1 MLTPS
6 RHARLRRLASPLPL
20 LLLLASACATPVGVS
35 VAKPRAIHRY
45 LTQSALSADQPSTF
59 SEIELRRYDL
69 LKAFRHDPDAALARL
84 HELALAQGL
93 PPEALF
99 ALAELSFLHAEDDQ
113 DPGRFAASALYAY
126 AFLFPEEAREPL
138 DPLDPRS
145 RIAADLYNRAL
156 ASAFRRERG
165 GEIVPREGGLD
176 LPFGHFF
183 GQPGEV
189 PDLGGYAIA
198 RLWPVAELE
207 VRGLRN
213 RYRRPGI
220 GAPLAAR
227 LEATAT
233 SQLQPVPLTADAYL
247 PLTTVVR
254 LEAPLAQIRAGTV
267 AGRIDL
273 YSTLDVDEVEIG
285 QRRIELEAEPTAA
298 LAAGLTESRFW
309 ERELRMFLGNLLG
322 VHGGSG
328 IAALRPYRRG
338 RIPVVFVHGT
348 ASSPGRWADMVNDLV
363 ADKRL
368 RHRYAFW
375 FFRYDSGQPIA
386 YSAWQL
392 RDALAKGVER
402 ADPGGSDPCLRDMV
416 VMGHS
421 QGGLL
426 TKLTAIDSGD
436 VFWRNIS
443 SKPFDEVSLSER
455 DKDLLRNVVFVKPLP
470 FVRRVMF
477 LATPHRG
484 SYLAGPQIVRRLAQ
498 RLVRLPSDVVRVGA
512 DLATLD
518 TTGALASGRMA
529 TSIDNMSPGHPFI
542 RALAGIP
549 VSAGVTAHSIIA
561 VDDDEPLEK
570 AGDGVVKYASA
581 HVDGV
586 ESELIVRS
594 PHSGMQAAP
603 ATVEEVRRI
612 LLEHA
617 ATAVCPPA
625 PQVP

>member
-1 MLTPS
+1 
-6 RHARLRRLASPLPL
+6 
-20 LLLLASACATPVGVS
+20 
-35 VAKPRAIHRY
+35 
-45 LTQSALSADQPSTF
+45 
-59 SEIELRRYDL
+59 
-69 LKAFRHDPDAALARL
+69 
-84 HELALAQGL
+84 
-93 PPEALF
+93 
-99 ALAELSFLHAEDDQ
+99 
-113 DPGRFAASALYAY
+113 
-126 AFLFPEEAREPL
+126 
-138 DPLDPRS
+138 
-145 RIAADLYNRAL
+145 
-156 ASAFRRERG
+156 
-165 GEIVPREGGLD
+165 
-176 LPFGHFF
+176 
-183 GQPGEV
+183 
-189 PDLGGYAIA
+189 
-198 RLWPVAELE
+198 
-207 VRGLRN
+207 
-213 RYRRPGI
+213 
-220 GAPLAAR
+220 
-227 LEATAT
+227 
-233 SQLQPVPLTADAYL
+233 
-247 PLTTVVR
+247 
-254 LEAPLAQIRAGTV
+254 
-267 AGRIDL
+267 
-273 YSTLDVDEVEIG
+273 
-285 QRRIELEAEPTAA
+285 
-298 LAAGLTESRFW
+298 
-309 ERELRMFLGNLLG
+309 
-322 VHGGSG
+322 
-328 IAALRPYRRG
+328 
-338 RIPVVFVHGT
+338 
-348 ASSPGRWADMVNDLV
+348 
-363 ADKRL
+363 
-368 RHRYAFW
+368 
-375 FFRYDSGQPIA
+375 
-386 YSAWQL
+386 
-392 RDALAKGVER
+392 
-402 ADPGGSDPCLRDMV
+402 
-416 VMGHS
+416 MGHS